1 MGKILSILL
10 FVTLI
15 LFGGNALLYVL
26 NVTDFLIGSDLSVN
40 ENMWITYLILIAYFI
55 LLLGFFLLIQN
66 RMFRKWDKPRYY
78 FVLSSIYCIAALFIL
93 KVLLNIEKMGEINNI
108 LSLVLV
114 IFLSTYVFYYSIYYS
129 TLIEYKRNH

>member
-10 FVTLI
+10 FVASI
-15 LFGGNALLYVL
+15 FFGGNALLYVL
-26 NVTDFLIGSDLSVN
+26 NVTDFLLGKDLSVS
-40 ENMWITYLILIAYFI
+40 EYMWKTYLILIAYFI
-55 LLLGFFLLIQN
+55 LLLGFLLLLQN
-66 RMFRKWDKPRYY
+66 RMFRRLDKPRYY
-78 FVLSSIYCIAALFIL
+78 FVLSSIYCVIALFIL
-93 KVLLNIEKMGEINNI
+93 KILLNIEKMGEINNI